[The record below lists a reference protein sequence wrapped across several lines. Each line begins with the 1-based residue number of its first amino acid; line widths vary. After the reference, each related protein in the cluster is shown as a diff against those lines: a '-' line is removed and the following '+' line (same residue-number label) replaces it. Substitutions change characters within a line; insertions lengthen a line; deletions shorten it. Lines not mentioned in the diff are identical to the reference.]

1 MKKIFALTLL
11 LAMVCAAF
19 IFLPAQAE
27 ENTTNRPLLIN
38 TSQTLTTTS
47 AASGTANMLERIP
60 SPDQIKDFKV
70 MKKEDGA
77 LWGIRLKNLNTN
89 QAQAQSQTQAAGTS
103 TTNVRGQLEKILAPQ
118 FISLYNQI
126 TKIGTSL
133 WGIPKKVNENK
144 PVTPSRLVTAEMI
157 PCVTDAINK
166 KDEAVK
172 GITKT
177 SSDKLILA
185 ITARGECQIKA
196 ISSVENQAENLK
208 VCVQTFSETSKEIA
222 STARA
227 SQQEAWKVYQA
238 EMKACAL
245 SSSNNTEE
253 APLLIEDG
261 GLATLEAVLN

>member
-1 MKKIFALTLL
+1 MKKIFALTML
-11 LAMVCAAF
+11 LAMVCAVF
-19 IFLPAQAE
+19 IFVPAQAE
-27 ENTTNRPLLIN
+27 ENPANRPLLIN
-38 TSQTLTTTS
+38 TNQTLTATS
-47 AASGTANMLERIP
+47 AASGTAGALERIP

-89 QAQAQSQTQAAGTS
+89 QAQSQTQAAGTS

-118 FISLYNQI
+118 FINLYNQI

-133 WGIPKKVNENK
+133 WGIPKKASENK

-172 GITKT
+172 SITKT
-177 SSDKLILA
+177 SADKLILA

-208 VCVQTFSETSKEIA
+208 VCVRAFSETSKEIA
-222 STARA
+222 SAARA
-227 SQQEAWKVYQA
+227 SQQEAWKVYQT

-245 SSSNNTEE
+245 SSSNNSEE
-253 APLLIEDG
+253 APLIIEDG
-261 GLATLEAVLN
+261 GTATLEAVLN